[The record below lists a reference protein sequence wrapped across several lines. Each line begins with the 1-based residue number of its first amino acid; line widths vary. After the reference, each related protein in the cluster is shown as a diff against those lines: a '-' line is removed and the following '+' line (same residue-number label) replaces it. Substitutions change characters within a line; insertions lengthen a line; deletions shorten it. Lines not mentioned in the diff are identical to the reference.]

1 MVVARVLLLCVV
13 LGAVAGCRFS
23 ESAPPQAPEVVAED
37 SVSRAESSAADPA
50 DPAASAV
57 PDPAPPS
64 PGDVAPPADVAL
76 AGEGLVVTVGG
87 ESLRLGP
94 EAVRA
99 VERIED
105 AYMGPTLAVVL
116 TDAAAERFAEMT
128 GANVGKQVVVT
139 LDGGVLIALTVQG
152 RITDGQLPVPVGPG
166 GPEDLERRVREAV
179 AAR

>member
-64 PGDVAPPADVAL
+64 PADVAPPADVAL

-87 ESLRLGP
+87 

>member
-1 MVVARVLLLCVV
+1 MV
-13 LGAVAGCRFS
+13 
-23 ESAPPQAPEVVAED
+23 
-37 SVSRAESSAADPA
+37 
-50 DPAASAV
+50 
-57 PDPAPPS
+57 
-64 PGDVAPPADVAL
+64 L
-76 AGEGLVVTVGG
+76 AGEGLVVTVGT
-87 ESLRLGP
+87 ESLRLGAD
-94 EAVRA
+94 AVRA

-166 GPEDLERRVREAV
+166 GPEDRERRVREAV
-179 AAR
+179 VVR

>member
-1 MVVARVLLLCVV
+1 M
-13 LGAVAGCRFS
+13 
-23 ESAPPQAPEVVAED
+23 
-37 SVSRAESSAADPA
+37 SRAASSPRSAA
-50 DPAASAV
+50 PAASPV
-57 PDPAPPS
+57 PDPAPPPS
-64 PGDVAPPADVAL
+64 PDVAPPTDVVL
-76 AGEGLVVTVGG
+76 AGEGLVVTVGT
-87 ESLRLGP
+87 ESLRLGSD
-94 EAVRA
+94 AVRA

-179 AAR
+179 VAR